1 MRKRQV
7 QSLALAFVAFVA
19 FTFVVALI
27 NSKQYY
33 SNNNSKQIIPKR
45 SNL

>member
-7 QSLALAFVAFVA
+7 QSLALAFVA